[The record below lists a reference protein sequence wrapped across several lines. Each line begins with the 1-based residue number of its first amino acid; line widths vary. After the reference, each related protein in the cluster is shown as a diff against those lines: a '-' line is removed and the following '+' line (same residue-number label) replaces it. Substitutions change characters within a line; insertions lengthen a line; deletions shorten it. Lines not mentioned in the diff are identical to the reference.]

1 MLLVNTF
8 TGQSLS
14 TFLLHGTLCT
24 PGSRIS
30 DSPSLRH
37 DNNILSTDNAIFPGQ
52 RGTEETKRVVAT
64 LSRLFSISSYRGCS
78 VFLRRSAEFKGMKY
92 RSFYFFFF
100 LLPGH
105 QIIVLGFLLP
115 SVLDA
120 CSRRSAIKYFR
131 STYAC
136 SCGIVSPIPVCD
148 QRFRDQT
155 REIKIEGE
163 RRQRSHGRKSGK
175 GGQYIVAGGQRYIKK
190 KKKSKLIATITVFPY
205 SGFRY
210 VVPFR
215 WFVEKK
221 KRKNR
226 FYSGRHRRG
235 IGYSRWGKPI
245 RKTVVNRLQDKILF
259 AGRKTLFGGG

>member
-100 LLPGH
+100 PSPRPSDYRPRLSAPFRFRRVFETVRDQILSINVRLLVRYSIPDSG
-105 QIIVLGFLLP
+105 V
-115 SVLDA
+115 
-120 CSRRSAIKYFR
+120 R
-131 STYAC
+131 STF
-136 SCGIVSPIPVCD
+136 S
-148 QRFRDQT
+148 
-155 REIKIEGE
+155 
-163 RRQRSHGRKSGK
+163 RSN
-175 GGQYIVAGGQRYIKK
+175 AGN
-190 KKKSKLIATITVFPY
+190 
-205 SGFRY
+205 
-210 VVPFR
+210 
-215 WFVEKK
+215 
-221 KRKNR
+221 KNR
-226 FYSGRHRRG
+226 GWKKTKVAWPEKWKGWPIYRG
-235 IGYSRWGKPI
+235 GKT
-245 RKTVVNRLQDKILF
+245 TVY
-259 AGRKTLFGGG
+259 

>member
-1 MLLVNTF
+1 MKEDKGRMGGKVERVAN
-8 TGQSLS
+8 
-14 TFLLHGTLCT
+14 
-24 PGSRIS
+24 IS
-30 DSPSLRH
+30 WRE
-37 DNNILSTDNAIFPGQ
+37 DNGIL
-52 RGTEETKRVVAT
+52 
-64 LSRLFSISSYRGCS
+64 
-78 VFLRRSAEFKGMKY
+78 
-92 RSFYFFFF
+92 
-100 LLPGH
+100 
-105 QIIVLGFLLP
+105 
-115 SVLDA
+115 
-120 CSRRSAIKYFR
+120 
-131 STYAC
+131 
-136 SCGIVSPIPVCD
+136 
-148 QRFRDQT
+148 
-155 REIKIEGE
+155 
-163 RRQRSHGRKSGK
+163 
-175 GGQYIVAGGQRYIKK
+175 K